1 MKRWTTVLGRVG
13 TVLIAISLAL
23 LLVSIIP
30 QIQMFRSE
38 GAGPLLP
45 GGIRVVFNQAN
56 LTPQEEV
63 QLAVTVEGKAT
74 VYLLEMNL
82 ERQMVNGTVDYAFD
96 ATDLQENLD
105 LIIWEHEVENEEYK
119 RSYTPT
125 RLMNATIV
133 VYNKQDSET
142 AHLEYELTVTSALAP
157 KEKVLTIAY
166 FAAPIGI
173 ILAVPWF
180 LNFWKHRKNK
190 LA

>member
-1 MKRWTTVLGRVG
+1 MKRWATVLGRVG
-13 TVLIAISLAL
+13 TVLVAISLAL

-30 QIQMFRSE
+30 QIQMFHSE

-45 GGIRVVFNQAN
+45 GGIRVVFNQPN

-63 QLAVTVEGKAT
+63 ELAVTVEGKAT

-82 ERQMVNGTVDYAFD
+82 ELQMANGTFDYAFD
-96 ATDLQENLD
+96 VTDLQENPD
-105 LIIWEHEVENEEYK
+105 LIIWEHEVENEEYT

-125 RLMNATIV
+125 RLMNITSV
-133 VYNKQDSET
+133 VYNKPDSET
-142 AHLEYELTVTSALAP
+142 AYFQYELTVTSALAP

-173 ILAVPWF
+173 ILAIPWL
-180 LNFWKHRKNK
+180 LNFWKQRKTK
-190 LA
+190 K